1 MKKEYIYEASRALK
15 DFLIYMET
23 IQGKSELTV
32 NVYYTDLRMFFRYM
46 KKIRGLVNEDM
57 RFDEIPVNDV
67 DIDFIRTVTF
77 ADIKSF
83 MNYCLEERGNKAAAR
98 SRKCSVLN
106 TFFGYLE
113 KKEKL
118 IECSPTK
125 DIDFPKKAKVL
136 PKYLSLDQSIDLLR
150 AVEGEYKERDYCIL
164 TLFLNCGMRLSEL
177 VGIDITDIGEDGSLR
192 IFGKGRKERVV
203 YLNEACIYALSEY
216 MKVRPESDEENKN
229 ALFISKRKRRISIQT
244 VQFMVYKYI
253 DKIGLGEQG
262 YSVHKLRHT
271 AATLMYQ
278 HGHVDIRVLK
288 EILGHENID
297 TTEIYTH
304 LSSVQVK
311 SAIAANPLA
320 NFMDTSKKAVGN
332 TNC

>member
-1 MKKEYIYEASRALK
+1 MKKEYIYEASRVLK

-106 TFFGYLE
+106 
-113 KKEKL
+113 
-118 IECSPTK
+118 
-125 DIDFPKKAKVL
+125 KVL

-192 IFGKGRKERVV
+192 IFGKGRKERVD

>member
-1 MKKEYIYEASRALK
+1 MKKEYVYEAGRIVK
-15 DFLIYMET
+15 DFLVYMEN
-23 IQGKSELTV
+23 IQGKSELTA

-46 KKIRGLVNEDM
+46 KKYKGLVQADMKLED
-57 RFDEIPVNDV
+57 ISVK
-67 DIDFIRTVTF
+67 DIDIEFIKTITF
-77 ADIKSF
+77 EDIKSF

-113 KKEKL
+113 KKAKL
-118 IECSPTK
+118 IESSPTK
-125 DIDFPKKAKVL
+125 EIDFPKKAKVL
-136 PKYLSLDQSIDLLR
+136 PKYLTLEQSMDLLE
-150 AVEGEYKERDYCIL
+150 AVEGEYQERDYCIL

-177 VGIDITDIGEDGSLR
+177 VGINLNDINEDGSLR
-192 IFGKGRKERVV
+192 IFGKGRKERIV
-203 YLNEACIYALSEY
+203 YLNEACRYALDEY
-216 MKVRPESDEENKN
+216 MKVRPTEEIEDKN
-229 ALFISKRKRRISIQT
+229 ALFISKRNRRISKET

-278 HGHVDIRVLK
+278 HGNVDIKVLK
-288 EILGHENID
+288 EVLGHENLD

-304 LSSVQVK
+304 LSSKQVRN
-311 SAIAANPLA
+311 AIDANPLA
-320 NFMDTSKKAVGN
+320 NIKKQQSAKNAG
-332 TNC
+332 C